1 MRPFLPPE
9 RLSMISH
16 LFLAT
21 SLAASLALIADGVHA
36 QNVPA
41 TFPTIPPLNCAKPEL
56 PGKLASNSRISAF
69 NKEYAGYSACIK
81 KYVEE
86 TKTIVNAAVAAGNA
100 AVEEFNKFA
109 VDINAQNE
117 AAKN

>member
-1 MRPFLPPE
+1 
-9 RLSMISH
+9 MISH

-21 SLAASLALIADGVHA
+21 SLAASLALFADGVHA
-36 QNVPA
+36 QNAPV
-41 TFPTIPPLNCAKPEL
+41 TFPTIPPHNCAKPEL
-56 PGKLASNSRISAF
+56 PGKLPSNARITAF
-69 NKEYAGYSACIK
+69 NKEYAVYSACIK

-86 TKTIVNAAVAAGNA
+86 TKTIVTAAVAAGNA